1 MNSGLKQFHLHLVS
15 DATGETINS
24 VARACVAQ
32 FDQVQPIEHF
42 WNLVRTTRQLEMVIE
57 GIKDN
62 PGLVMFT
69 LVDEK
74 LRRRLQETCRE
85 LQVPCIPV
93 LDPLINALAAYLGLE
108 SQSQPGRQHMLDA
121 EYFGRMDAMD
131 FALAHDDGQSTW
143 DLHEADVILMGVSR
157 TSKTPTCIYL
167 ANRGIK
173 AANVPFVPGCPLPPE
188 LRADHPPAGRRP
200 DQGPRPPD
208 PDPAQPPEAAEPDRG
223 HQLCRSRSGPPGGR
237 RGAPA
242 LFPPQLAGD
251 RRHPPLDR
259 GNRRRDHDAAGA
271 ASGRLAGRA
280 RRHRRSRYRGN
291 PDMMLTDLP
300 VVLASASAA
309 RKAMLERAGVSVVAQ
324 AAAVD
329 EEEIKH
335 SFRAAGL
342 TADEV
347 SEALGEL
354 KAKRVASRH
363 PGHLVLG
370 ADQMLDCGGEWFDK
384 PADRAEAKRHLQALR
399 GRSHRLVSTVVAVH
413 ERPAPVAPHRQRDA
427 DDAELQRR
435 LHRPL
440 P

>member
-188 LRADHPPAGRRP
+188 LEQITRP
-200 DQGPRPPD
+200 LVVGLTKD
-208 PDPAQPPEAAEPDRG
+208 PDRLIQIRRNRLKLLNQTEDTNYVDPEVVRQEVAEARRLYSRHGWSVIDVTRRSIEETAAEIMM
-223 HQLCRSRSGPPGGR
+223 L
-237 RGAPA
+237 
-242 LFPPQLAGD
+242 L
-251 RRHPPLDR
+251 
-259 GNRRRDHDAAGA
+259 
-271 ASGRLAGRA
+271 A
-280 RRHRRSRYRGN
+280 RRQAGS
-291 PDMMLTDLP
+291 P
-300 VVLASASAA
+300 AA
-309 RKAMLERAGVSVVAQ
+309 R
-324 AAAVD
+324 AAV
-329 EEEIKH
+329 
-335 SFRAAGL
+335 
-342 TADEV
+342 T
-347 SEALGEL
+347 
-354 KAKRVASRH
+354 
-363 PGHLVLG
+363 
-370 ADQMLDCGGEWFDK
+370 GGT
-384 PADRAEAKRHLQALR
+384 P
-399 GRSHRLVSTVVAVH
+399 
-413 ERPAPVAPHRQRDA
+413 P
-427 DDAELQRR
+427 
-435 LHRPL
+435 
-440 P
+440 